1 MMLQKTIHKSVK
13 QNIRS
18 LLFAIL
24 SVSFFAC
31 SFPVHAS
38 ADSQTTIVDMA
49 GRKVTVSGRAERII
63 TTSKPATLS
72 VLSLGL
78 ADRMVAVDTHSPR
91 VEINT
96 AVYPAMSALP
106 KIGNRSMGMNL
117 EAIISLKP
125 DLVILYAQKDGMITA
140 DRLSRSGIPAV
151 IILPESMASI
161 KAALRII
168 AQAAGCPERADTVI
182 QAIDHVMSV
191 VSARTDGLPAQQR
204 KTVYYAGPEGFF
216 STASGN
222 MLQDEMISLAG
233 GINAG
238 HALTGFF
245 KSISPEQFVQW
256 NPDAVFVCREIR
268 SSAGKYLKKPELAE
282 VRAVKGKQ
290 FFCVPSGNA
299 PWDFPSPLSALGVL
313 WAAKCLYP
321 DRFTDVDL
329 IKEIDQFHEILFSR
343 SFTEMGGRLAD
354 TIHP

>member
-1 MMLQKTIHKSVK
+1 M
-13 QNIRS
+13 
-18 LLFAIL
+18 
-24 SVSFFAC
+24 
-31 SFPVHAS
+31 
-38 ADSQTTIVDMA
+38 VDMA
-49 GRKVTVSGRAERII
+49 GRTVTVSGRAERII
-63 TTSKPATLS
+63 TTFKPATLS

-78 ADRMVAVDTHSPR
+78 ADRLVAVDTHSPR

-117 EAIISLKP
+117 ETIISLKP
-125 DLVILYAQKDGMITA
+125 DLVLLYAQKDGVITA
-140 DRLSRSGIPAV
+140 DRLSRSGIPAI

-238 HALTGFF
+238 HALAGFF

-268 SSAGKYLKKPELAE
+268 SSTGKYLKKPQLAE
-282 VRAVKGKQ
+282 VSAVKGKQ

-313 WAAKCLYP
+313 WAAKRLYP

-343 SFTEMGGRLAD
+343 SFTEMGGQLAD